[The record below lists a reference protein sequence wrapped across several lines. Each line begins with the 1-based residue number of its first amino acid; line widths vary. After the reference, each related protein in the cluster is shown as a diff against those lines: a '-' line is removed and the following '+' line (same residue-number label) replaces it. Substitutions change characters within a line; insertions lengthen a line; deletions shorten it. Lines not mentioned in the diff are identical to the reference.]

1 VIASVQS
8 VFVNVAGA
16 LALAALLVPLAV
28 LAVRRVAERRDPADV
43 AIGIA
48 AAAALL
54 VAGGLALSVLH
65 GLSTVGWLVVVAV
78 VDAAVLL
85 FSRGGASAIRRAAPA
100 LLAGAAL
107 CLTVVAVAIAHE
119 GASDQAHEA
128 HFAQFWFVPRGDG
141 ATADVGVRNEEQAP
155 AAFHVRVTGPAG
167 GVFLDRTLQLA
178 PGAAWVAPV
187 KLPRDP
193 HPRLMHAV
201 LFRAG
206 STTPYR
212 RAQVWT
218 PRAP

>member
-65 GLSTVGWLVVVAV
+65 GLGTVGWLVVVAV
-78 VDAAVLL
+78 VDAGVLL
-85 FSRGGASAIRRAAPA
+85 FSRGSASALRRAAPA
-100 LLAGAAL
+100 LLAGVAL
-107 CLTVVAVAIAHE
+107 CLTVVAVAIARE
-119 GASDQAHEA
+119 GANDQARDA

-141 ATADVGVRNEEQAP
+141 STAEVGVRNEEQA
-155 AAFHVRVTGPAG
+155 AGAFHVRVTGPDG

-178 PGAAWVAPV
+178 QGAAWVSAV
-187 KLPRDP
+187 RLPRDP

-201 LFRAG
+201 LFRPG
-206 STTPYR
+206 SITPYR